1 MSFSICS
8 FGGAMTKNN
17 IYINSI
23 HISLENELS
32 WLKSHFLKAISFKPF
47 KIVNS
52 VLRLEYISQSKL

>member
-1 MSFSICS
+1 
-8 FGGAMTKNN
+8 MTKNN

-52 VLRLEYISQSKL
+52 LLRLEYISQSKL